1 MIALTMLWW
10 SFLRLA
16 TQSGRNSKGDVDP
29 DDLYTAIF
37 TSLALGYAACGWI
50 GLILIR
56 ASLTHVSISLI
67 CVTIAVATTTCT
79 RGSAITLKSLGA
91 TLLEDLRTIIKPQ
104 YGSQYLWRLS
114 GLITILILIVSIGP
128 INQPD
133 AIDYHVGYIQQFFIH
148 GRNIKDGGLH
158 QGLVGLGDF
167 ANLSFIQEHT
177 TWLIRTAQ
185 IIALIPLV
193 FFLARHHSKP
203 AFVLTFLLAPVFIG
217 WASVGKPM
225 FLGDTCIAASYLVW
239 RLKPSLRRATMVA
252 ITIICGIS
260 FKVSA
265 MLITI
270 PILIDMFYWHRRHR
284 KIDRTLQDCC
294 SAPMALLTALA
305 CTMLLTLFFY
315 RQDITGNPFYPLA
328 SRLFTPHNVQAID
341 FEEYLRNFSRDSF
354 LFPLSIIL
362 PTSLGL
368 LASTLGPCAGLVCI
382 KQIQALQTA
391 SNHELHIR
399 VVAIGQIILLI
410 LFGQGRADYYAAPLI
425 LLIFGSGSIENEAI
439 KGLLHWLGKTIF
451 GALLACQLILFLTMA
466 ASSIYQS
473 IAAIFSYETAM
484 SQWAYG
490 YDATN
495 HLSSSPAP
503 HLNLAFRTPR
513 LFYKEDYVD
522 QDRFNLC
529 LLQKD
534 HSKQTQSKTFST
546 CIRDLGVRSIMAD
559 RGILDDPKNFR
570 CSPANVM
577 LGQRNPFNN
586 KRIDVDIC
594 VANQ

>member
-10 SFLRLA
+10 SFLRLS
-16 TQSGRNSKGDVDP
+16 TQSERNSKGDVDP

-37 TSLALGYAACGWI
+37 TSLALAYAASGWI
-50 GLILIR
+50 GLILTR
-56 ASLTHVSISLI
+56 ADLTHASISLI
-67 CVTIAVATTTCT
+67 CGAVAIAATAYSQ
-79 RGSAITLKSLGA
+79 GSAISLKSLGA
-91 TLLEDLRTIIKPQ
+91 TLLEDLKSIIKPQ
-104 YGSQYLWRLS
+104 YGSQYIWRLS
-114 GLITILILIVSIGP
+114 GLITILILVVSIGP

-133 AIDYHVGYIQQFFIH
+133 AIDYHVGYIQQFYIH
-148 GRNIKDGGLH
+148 GGDIKDGGLH
-158 QGLVGLGDF
+158 QGLIGLGDF

-185 IIALIPLV
+185 VIALIPLV

-239 RLKPSLRRATMVA
+239 RLKPSLRRANMVA
-252 ITIICGIS
+252 VTIICGIS

-265 MLITI
+265 MLITL
-270 PILIDMFYWHRRHR
+270 PIVVDMFYWHCRHR
-284 KIDRTLQDCC
+284 KIGRTLRDYC

-305 CTMLLTLFFY
+305 CTMLVTLFFY

-328 SRLFTPHNVQAID
+328 SRLFTPHNIQAID
-341 FEEYLRNFSRDSF
+341 FEKYLRNFSRDSF

-399 VVAIGQIILLI
+399 VVAIGQIALLI

-425 LLIFGSGSIENEAI
+425 LLIFSFGSIENEAM
-439 KGLLHWLGKTIF
+439 KGLHQWLGKAIF
-451 GALLACQLILFLTMA
+451 GTLLTCQLILFLVMA
-466 ASSIYQS
+466 ASSIYQTT
-473 IAAIFSYETAM
+473 AAIFSYETAM

-490 YDATN
+490 YDATK
-495 HLSSSPAP
+495 HLSSSPTP

-522 QDRFNLC
+522 QDQFNLC
-529 LLQKD
+529 LLQEG
-534 HSKQTQSKTFST
+534 QSQPNRSTSFST
-546 CIRDLGVRSIMAD
+546 CSRDLGVRSLMTH
-559 RGILDDPKNFR
+559 RGSLDDPKNFR
-570 CSPANVM
+570 CSPTSVM

-594 VANQ
+594 IANQ